1 MACAR
6 ILTSGGSS
14 TVLRALRPC
23 ALPYHRP
30 RCRAV
35 PHVWLATPGAVSQK
49 ASESEALLQQLVE
62 GQLAEL
68 REMREMRED
77 VRGMGSDLCAEMRDM
92 GSDLRT
98 DIRNIR
104 KDLGGVKTILGS
116 LYGTH
121 VRAEVAKLFGQD
133 YSRQLTASS
142 VWDFLTLLFDGATQR
157 PATITDHRQLV
168 EMRRR
173 IAAKLVE
180 EQLPTRLLRSIHY
193 RLEVGML

>member
-1 MACAR
+1 M
-6 ILTSGGSS
+6 
-14 TVLRALRPC
+14 
-23 ALPYHRP
+23 
-30 RCRAV
+30 
-35 PHVWLATPGAVSQK
+35 
-49 ASESEALLQQLVE
+49 
-62 GQLAEL
+62 
-68 REMREMRED
+68 
-77 VRGMGSDLCAEMRDM
+77 
-92 GSDLRT
+92 
-98 DIRNIR
+98 
-104 KDLGGVKTILGS
+104 KTILGS

-121 VRAEVAKLFGQD
+121 VCAEVAKLLGQD

-168 EMRRR
+168 EMGRR